1 MIYAM
6 DKYEHKLKLMKAQA
20 ERAGID
26 NIRLLCRDSRQP
38 LDELRGR
45 MDKVLADVP
54 CSGLGVMRRKP
65 EIKYKGKQ
73 ELDELIERQQQ
84 ILRAAAD
91 YVADG
96 GILVYSTCTVNPWE
110 NEKQIEKFLRG
121 NREFKAL
128 EEKQLLP
135 GGGTDGFFICRMR
148 KEQ

>member
-1 MIYAM
+1 
-6 DKYEHKLKLMKAQA
+6 
-20 ERAGID
+20 
-26 NIRLLCRDSRQP
+26 
-38 LDELRGR
+38 

-84 ILRAAAD
+84 ILNAAAD

-135 GGGTDGFFICRMR
+135 GGGTDGFFICKMR
-148 KEQ
+148 KEH